1 MAIGQWQLSE
11 RSSLCRYVALLTGAQ
26 DVRGTSVLRRPKR
39 SVDRFPLVTPRMG
52 MPSGEVAMVQWTMFS
67 NDRSGA

>member
-1 MAIGQWQLSE
+1 MDDILVITDPA
-11 RSSLCRYVALLTGAQ
+11 AQ

-39 SVDRFPLVTPRMG
+39 SVDRFPLVTLWMG
-52 MPSGEVAMVQWTMFS
+52 MPSGEVAMVQWTMLS